1 MRSPAA
7 RILLATLLPLMLAAA
22 GCSENAEKAA
32 DAYRKGDYATALRVS
47 MKLARKGDAAAE
59 TVLGRMYANGHGA
72 PQSYGKAY
80 MWYRK
85 AAEQGYADAQASLGE
100 LYDAGNGAPRD
111 PVQAHLWFDLA
122 STRFPATEKEK
133 QAAAAKRRD
142 EVASRLTPGQVA
154 EAQRLAREWKPKKER

>member
-1 MRSPAA
+1 MKSPVA
-7 RILLATLLPLMLAAA
+7 RILLATLFPLLTAAA
-22 GCSENAEKAA
+22 ACSGNAEKAA
-32 DAYRKGDYATALRVS
+32 EAYRKGDYATALRIS
-47 MKLARKGDAAAE
+47 MKLAEKGNAGAE

-72 PQSYGKAY
+72 PQNFAKAY
-80 MWYRK
+80 LWYRK

-100 LYDAGNGAPRD
+100 LYIAGNGVPRD

-142 EVASRLTPGQVA
+142 EVASGMTPAQVA
-154 EAQRLAREWKPKKER
+154 EAQRLSREWKPKKER